1 MADRGA
7 ARAAKAKDAAKRTL
21 IALCVM
27 GAALTAVLGFGVA
40 RSDATWAP
48 RLGLDLQGGTQF
60 ILEPVV
66 EGGQR
71 VSSQQ
76 LDQAR
81 DIIVQRIDA
90 QGTSGAEVTTLG
102 GENIVVAMAGRPTEA
117 QRQAITSASQMQF
130 RPVLATAPGTTEPA
144 PGSTGSS
151 SGSATSGSGSGAS
164 SSSTSGSTRSNPSAS
179 NASPTSAS
187 RDEARTAPAGSAATT
202 STTPS
207 GSGSSSGSASSTPSS
222 GGSASGSASSTPSA
236 TGEPTAPAQGGWT
249 PSGRPDGPTDPNNI
263 STGLYREFTELD
275 CAQRSDERPAT
286 DPKKAIT
293 ACSEDGATKYVLGPQ
308 MVAGADI
315 KDASA
320 GYQTTQQGQV
330 TNTVQINLTFGGDA
344 VKRYADVSRELL
356 ALPNLSQASPV
367 NPPGSYN
374 ALATVY
380 DGTVLVAP
388 TFNEAIPNGTAS
400 ITGNFTI
407 EEARALAQSLKFGAL
422 PITFETNQAVTI
434 SPTLGSEQLRY
445 GIIAGLIGLLLVI
458 VYSIA
463 QYRALALVTIGSM
476 VVAFAFT
483 YLFIALLAWG
493 YNFRL
498 DMAGVTGLII
508 AIGVTADSFIV
519 YFERVRDELREGR
532 NLRAAVEAGWARAKR
547 TILVADGV
555 NFIAAIV
562 LYVLA
567 SSGVR
572 GFAFTLG
579 LTTAIDLAVF
589 WLFTHPLLTLLAR
602 RRFFA
607 SGHPWSGFEVES
619 LHNAGVRYK
628 GRGQFDVPEE
638 RKPARPGVTSD
649 GGAVV

>member
-1 MADRGA
+1 MAERGA

-21 IALCVM
+21 VALFVM

-60 ILEPVV
+60 ILEPVL
-66 EGGQR
+66 EGGQS

-76 LDQAR
+76 LEQAR

-117 QRQAITSASQMQF
+117 QREAITSASQMQF

-144 PGSTGSS
+144 PGSTGSP
-151 SGSATSGSGSGAS
+151 SGSATSGSGSS
-164 SSSTSGSTRSNPSAS
+164 SSSTSGSTTRSNPSAS

-187 RDEARTAPAGSAATT
+187 RDEARTAPAAAT
-202 STTPS
+202 TTPS
-207 GSGSSSGSASSTPSS
+207 GSSSAIVSSSPASDDPTTDDPTSEGSGSATP
-222 GGSASGSASSTPSA
+222 SGSAEPS
-236 TGEPTAPAQGGWT
+236 APAQGEWT
-249 PSGRPDGPTDPNNI
+249 PSGKPTGAADPNNI

-275 CAQRSDERPAT
+275 CADRSEERPAT

-293 ACSEDGATKYVLGPQ
+293 ACSQDGATKYVLGPQ

-330 TNTVQINLTFGGDA
+330 TNTVEIQLTFGGEA
-344 VKRYADVSRELL
+344 VDRYAAVSRELF
-356 ALPNLSQASPV
+356 ALPGLSPASPI
-367 NPPGSYN
+367 NPPGAYN

-388 TFNEAIPNGTAS
+388 GFNEAIPNGTAS

-422 PITFETNQAVTI
+422 PLTFETNQAVTI

-445 GIIAGLIGLLLVI
+445 GIIAGLVGLLLVI
-458 VYSIA
+458 AYSIA
-463 QYRALALVTIGSM
+463 QYRVLALVTIGSM
-476 VVAFAFT
+476 VVAFVFT
-483 YLFIALLAWG
+483 YLFIALLSWG
-493 YNFRL
+493 YNYRL

-602 RRFFA
+602 RTFFA
-607 SGHPWSGFEVES
+607 SGHPWSGFEVET
-619 LHNAGVRYK
+619 LRNAGVRYR

-638 RKPARPGVTSD
+638 RKPARAGVTSD
-649 GGAVV
+649 GGAVL